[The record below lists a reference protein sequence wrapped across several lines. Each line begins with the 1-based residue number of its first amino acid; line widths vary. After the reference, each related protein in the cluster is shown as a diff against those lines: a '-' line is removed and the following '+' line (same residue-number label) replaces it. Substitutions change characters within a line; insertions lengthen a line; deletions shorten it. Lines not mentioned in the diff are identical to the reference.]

1 MITLEQS
8 KRVISLQ
15 RRYDAGDYSVRQ
27 ELSSIA
33 RRAGYPDIHDLIRSV
48 NRVFEDIH
56 DLIRSVNRVFK
67 DLNDLL
73 SDPQLEA
80 LREEVDR
87 IERGCEKYPALYDLI
102 AKLIV
107 RSSSDLIWAVNR
119 VFEDL
124 NDLLSDPQL
133 EALREEVDRIM
144 LGCEKYPEI
153 YESFAES
160 RVGETTKNRREKR
173 GGSRYSDEEQLD
185 ALTEWDRTD
194 HRKVSLSDYLQ
205 GRFGEN
211 VFIGGPNVNDKTFH
225 GWRAK
230 HRKAGNYRHN

>member
-56 DLIRSVNRVFK
+56 DLIRSVNRVFE

-87 IERGCEKYPALYDLI
+87 IERGCERYPGLY
-102 AKLIV
+102 
-107 RSSSDLIWAVNR
+107 
-119 VFEDL
+119 
-124 NDLLSDPQL
+124 
-133 EALREEVDRIM
+133 
-144 LGCEKYPEI
+144 Y
-153 YESFAES
+153 SFALDCVAEHS
-160 RVGETTKNRREKR
+160 ENRREKR

-185 ALTEWDRTD
+185 ALIEWDRTD

-230 HRKAGNYRHN
+230 HRKAGNYRP